1 MAWVKHEF
9 GKLFEKNLHETTWHI
24 LHKVVDTKTPYLKKL
39 IIRSINHQRKKG
51 LVRTGMFL
59 VRDGFIVKPCKRKDK
74 SLIFLARQI
83 GYKLPI
89 RSLNLGALYKKYNI
103 PKSTGKII
111 AAGDAPHML
120 AINFKHLLAA
130 LDGSVDNTNK
140 VLSIAGISVGAIFHK
155 RRRAVVAELL
165 TRLSTERKIEMLC
178 DPFIC
183 DTAASFL
190 TLSVSAPQHLTSFDW
205 TQPARRIHDDLARIC
220 DRLTNPDRYT
230 PIPYKEETVKSISD
244 ANTMLSNGLRLKL
257 AENGMD
263 LLNWGQHLSHCIG
276 GYTRRAI
283 IGAENESCILLGVY
297 EGENEKPTWTIQM
310 RAVGE
315 RAKFWSIV
323 QFYGKYNSPPPPEI
337 RIQVEE
343 GLLFSRSEA
352 KRKEHENKVLS
363 GSGV

>member
-9 GKLFEKNLHETTWHI
+9 GKLFEKNSHDTIWHV

-51 LVRTGMFL
+51 LARTGMFL
-59 VRDGFIVKPCKRKDK
+59 VRDGFIVKPCKKKDK
-74 SLIFLARQI
+74 RLVFLALDI

-111 AAGDAPHML
+111 AASNNAHTL
-120 AINFKHLLAA
+120 AINFKYLLGV
-130 LDGSVDNTNK
+130 LNGSVDNANK
-140 VLSIAGISVGAIFHK
+140 VLPIVDGSIGGIFHK
-155 RRRAVVAELL
+155 RRRVVVAELL

-178 DPFIC
+178 DAFIC

-190 TLSVSAPQHLTSFDW
+190 TISLSAPQHLENFDW

-220 DRLTNPDRYT
+220 DRLTNPDRYF

-244 ANTMLSNGLRLKL
+244 ANTVLNNGLRLKL
-257 AENGMD
+257 AENGME
-263 LLNWGQHLSHCIG
+263 LLGWGQHLSHCIG
-276 GYTRRAI
+276 GYARRAV

-315 RAKFWSIV
+315 RSKFWSIV

-352 KRKEHENKVLS
+352 RRKEDENKVLS